1 MEVEEATASQLAR
14 VQNLKQG
21 SISGFFKNPSTS
33 SSSSNRKSKMKSKE
47 EEDFALAIEMSKKDQ
62 QNRNFFDTCFEE
74 EDENDINFVNSKKK
88 EDRQKMTGFS
98 CRDCEKYFAQA
109 NLNTEQLQ
117 EVIQKCSRHRAAAE
131 DVPDPEEN
139 TPKALWNLGFDGPEN
154 KTQVGSPLK
163 ARKRRRNYYN
173 D

>member
-21 SISGFFKNPSTS
+21 SISGFFKNPTS
-33 SSSSNRKSKMKSKE
+33 SSSKSSRKSKLKSKE

-98 CRDCEKYFAQA
+98 CRDCEKYYAQA

-131 DVPDPEEN
+131 DVPDP
-139 TPKALWNLGFDGPEN
+139 G
-154 KTQVGSPLK
+154 VGLSPLLGSLRLSASLVRPNLLSSK
-163 ARKRRRNYYN
+163 SCHASWITP
-173 D
+173 